1 MSIEKLIDYV
11 LTALNNLLMGGKEEN
26 AVLRNGI
33 KIAFRT
39 KR

>member
-1 MSIEKLIDYV
+1 MSFEKLIDYV
-11 LTALNNLLMGGKEEN
+11 LTTLNNLLMGDNEEN

-33 KIAFRT
+33 KIAFRI